1 MRYYKV
7 LDGNGYIISIG
18 KGNGDEE
25 ITQEEYE
32 TILSVIRNRP
42 VSEPGYVYRLRTDLT
57 WEKMEV
63 PVVEFEEEISDT
75 EALAIILGGDVL

>member
-1 MRYYKV
+1 V

-18 KGNGDEE
+18 KGNGDEV

-32 TILSVIRNRP
+32 TILAVIENRP
-42 VSEPGYVYRLRTDLT
+42 VADFGYVYKLRTDLT

>member
-18 KGNGDEE
+18 KGNGDEV

-32 TILSVIRNRP
+32 TILAVIENRP
-42 VSEPGYVYRLRTDLT
+42 VADFGYVYKLRTDLT